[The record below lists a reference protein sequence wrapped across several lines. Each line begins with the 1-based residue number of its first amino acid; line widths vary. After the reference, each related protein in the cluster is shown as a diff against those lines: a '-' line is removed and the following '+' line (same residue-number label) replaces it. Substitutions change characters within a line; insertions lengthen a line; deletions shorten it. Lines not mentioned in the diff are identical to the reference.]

1 MKRRPAAYIRRS
13 SADAK
18 NPGQFSREAQED
30 AVRRMAAAD
39 GDPDVEVFTD
49 WGVSGGRSD
58 RVEYL
63 RLKAAI
69 REGRVSRVYALNMS
83 RIGRSLRE
91 LLDFVD
97 LCREHEVTLRLDR
110 DHLDTST
117 PSGRL
122 AFHVLASVSQFVRE
136 LAAEAAGSALDN
148 RRERGDVLGR
158 AHYGFTL
165 ALVDGRYQEVPD
177 PERPVQP
184 VLDALRDAGS
194 VAGAVRL
201 LNERGVPP
209 PMGGKRWHLS
219 ATRRVIDNAAPGLLE
234 RHRREHPRT
243 HRPAVLAGV
252 LKCHCGAT
260 MTPNPARGQYYCHR
274 ARIHK
279 GHGKATI
286 AERLLLPWIKAE
298 AARFRTPE
306 RALVGGSD
314 STSERV
320 ALEAQRERLR
330 TQHRLGVIT
339 DDELAAGWSD
349 VRHAMDAL
357 DAQEAVNVV
366 DIPETI
372 NWAATPE
379 TVNAHLRAIWDHV
392 QLDRELRP
400 VRAAWGVPP
409 EYVA

>member
-39 GDPDVEVFTD
+39 GDPDVELFTD

-58 RVEYL
+58 RAEYV

-97 LCREHEVTLRLDR
+97 LCREQDVSLRLDR

-122 AFHVLASVSQFVRE
+122 AFHVLASVAQFVRE
-136 LAAEAAGSALDN
+136 LAAESASAALED

-158 AHYGFTL
+158 PHYGFTL

-177 PERPVQP
+177 PERPVQR
-184 VLDALRDAGS
+184 VLDALDDAGS

-209 PMGGKRWHLS
+209 PMGGARWHLS
-219 ATRRVIDNAAPGLLE
+219 AARRVIDHAAPGRLSSF
-234 RHRREHPRT
+234 RRAHPRT
-243 HRPAVLAGV
+243 HLPTLLAGI
-252 LKCHCGAT
+252 LRCHCGAT
-260 MTPNPARGQYYCHR
+260 MTPNPARGQLYCHR
-274 ARIHK
+274 ARIVK
-279 GHGKATI
+279 DHGKAAI
-286 AERLLLPWIKAE
+286 AERLILPWIKDE
-298 AARFRTPE
+298 AARYRPPARYVDMGGADAGSE
-306 RALVGGSD
+306 RA
-314 STSERV
+314 
-320 ALEAQRERLR
+320 ALEAQRDRLR
-330 TQHRLGVIT
+330 TQHRLGIID
-339 DDELAAGWSD
+339 DDELAAGWAD
-349 VRHAMDAL
+349 VRQALDVL
-357 DAQEAVNVV
+357 DAQEAVNVLELP
-366 DIPETI
+366 DAIDWEHDRPE
-372 NWAATPE
+372 A
-379 TVNAHLRAIWDHV
+379 VNGVLRALWRYV
-392 QLDRELRP
+392 ELDTNMQP
-400 VRAAWGVPP
+400 VRADWRF
-409 EYVA
+409 